1 MRIDPI
7 PWIELLEDWTV
18 VLGELGRSVM
28 RDCSLDDLMIRTT
41 ILVLVRIRIQH
52 IYHLGKEAGHQIVAS
67 WRCPFAQRMLRFHFR
82 LLGMI
87 VMGLHCKKGYLCGM
101 G

>member
-7 PWIELLEDWTV
+7 PWIELLEDWIGV
-18 VLGELGRSVM
+18 PGESGQSET
-28 RDCSLDDLMIRTT
+28 RDYSLDDLMIRTT

-67 WRCPFAQRMLRFHFR
+67 WRCPFAQRTLRSHFR
-82 LLGMI
+82 LLERI
-87 VMGLHCKKGYLCGM
+87 LMGLRYRKDYLFEM